1 MAGSTTPAGR
11 AGGGLTNAEQRGR
24 VKAAFEPFALFLGR
38 LGLTPNGLT
47 LVGFAIT
54 AVAAVL
60 AGLQLWLVAGI
71 VVLVGGVFDMFDGTL
86 ARATGKVSKLG
97 AFFDSTFDRWGE
109 AITWV
114 GIIAG
119 AIAAANALGAVLAA
133 LALSSAFMV
142 SYARARA
149 EGLGFSPG
157 SGLANV
163 GFAPREV
170 RLVVLT
176 IALVLTG
183 LLGGL
188 PAWSSADPT
197 AGLTTAGS
205 LPYLLGVGGI
215 FVLAT
220 ITVVQRVA
228 SVRAQARA
236 AERASGDTPSG
247 GMPGSTPDAGRG
259 AATSMENTS
268 R

>member
-1 MAGSTTPAGR
+1 MTGSSTPTGQ
-11 AGGGLTNAEQRGR
+11 AGGGLTNAEQRSR
-24 VKAAFEPFALFLGR
+24 IKAVFEPIALFFGR

-47 LVGFAIT
+47 LLGFAIT

-60 AGLQLWLVAGI
+60 AGFQLWAVAGI
-71 VVLVGGVFDMFDGTL
+71 VVFVGGVFDMFDGTL
-86 ARATGKVSKLG
+86 ARATGKSSKLG

-119 AIAAANALGAVLAA
+119 AIAASNALGAVLSA

-149 EGLGFSPG
+149 EGLGFAPG

-170 RLVVLT
+170 RLVVLA
-176 IALVLTG
+176 IALILTG

-188 PAWSSADPT
+188 PAWSSVDPT
-197 AGLTTAGS
+197 AGLATAGS
-205 LPYLLGVGGI
+205 LPFLVGVGGI

-228 SVRAQARA
+228 SVRAQALA
-236 AERASGDTPSG
+236 AERAADAQSG
-247 GMPGSTPDAGRG
+247 G
-259 AATSMENTS
+259 
-268 R
+268 

>member
-1 MAGSTTPAGR
+1 MTGSSTPTGP
-11 AGGGLTNAEQRGR
+11 AGGGLTNAEQRSR
-24 VKAAFEPFALFLGR
+24 IKAAFEPIALFFGR

-47 LVGFAIT
+47 LLGFAIT

-60 AGLQLWLVAGI
+60 AGFQLWAVAGI
-71 VVLVGGVFDMFDGTL
+71 VVFVGGVFDMFDGTL
-86 ARATGKVSKLG
+86 ARATGKSSKLG

-119 AIAAANALGAVLAA
+119 AIAASNALGAVLSS

-149 EGLGFSPG
+149 EGLGFAPG

-170 RLVVLT
+170 RLVVLA
-176 IALVLTG
+176 IALILTG

-188 PAWSSADPT
+188 PAWSSVDPT
-197 AGLTTAGS
+197 AGLATAGS
-205 LPYLLGVGGI
+205 LPFLVGVGGI

-228 SVRAQARA
+228 SVRAQALA
-236 AERASGDTPSG
+236 AERAADAQSG
-247 GMPGSTPDAGRG
+247 G
-259 AATSMENTS
+259 
-268 R
+268 

>member
-1 MAGSTTPAGR
+1 VTGSASPAGR

-24 VKAAFEPFALFLGR
+24 IKAAFEPLALFLGR

-54 AVAAVL
+54 AIAALL
-60 AGLQLWLVAGI
+60 AGLELWAVAG
-71 VVLVGGVFDMFDGTL
+71 VVVFVGGVFDMFDGTL

-114 GIIAG
+114 GIVAG

-142 SYARARA
+142 SYTRARA
-149 EGLGFSPG
+149 ESLGFAPG

-163 GFAPREV
+163 GLAPREV
-170 RLVVLT
+170 RLVVLA
-176 IALVLTG
+176 IALILTG

-197 AGLTTAGS
+197 AGLATAGS
-205 LPYLLGVGGI
+205 LPFLLGVGGI

-228 SVRAQARA
+228 SVRAQALA
-236 AERASGDTPSG
+236 AERSADDAPSG
-247 GMPGSTPDAGRG
+247 GTPGSTPDAGRG
-259 AATSMENTS
+259 AGTSMENTP

>member
-1 MAGSTTPAGR
+1 MPTPAGR
-11 AGGGLTNAEQRGR
+11 SGVGLTNAAQRSR
-24 VKAAFEPFALFLGR
+24 IKAAFEPVALFLGR

-71 VVLVGGVFDMFDGTL
+71 VVFVGGVFDMFDGTL
-86 ARATGKVSKLG
+86 ARATGKVSPLG

-114 GIIAG
+114 GVVAG
-119 AIAAANALGAVLAA
+119 AIAAGNALGAVLAA

-163 GFAPREV
+163 GLAPREV

-176 IALVLTG
+176 VALLLTG

-197 AGLTTAGS
+197 AGLSTAGS
-205 LPYLLGVGGI
+205 VPFLLGVGGI

-228 SVRAQARA
+228 SVRAQALA
-236 AERASGDTPSG
+236 AERAADAQSG
-247 GMPGSTPDAGRG
+247 G
-259 AATSMENTS
+259 
-268 R
+268 

>member
-1 MAGSTTPAGR
+1 MTVPDEPKPGAGGTAGTKG
-11 AGGGLTNAEQRGR
+11 AGGGGITTAEQRQA
-24 VKAAFEPFALFLGR
+24 VKGAFEPVALFFGR

-47 LVGFAIT
+47 LLGFFIT
-54 AVAAVL
+54 LVAAML

-71 VVLVGGVFDMFDGTL
+71 VVMVGGIFDMFDGTL
-86 ARATGKVSKLG
+86 ARATGKVSPLG

-114 GIIAG
+114 GVAVGCMAAG
-119 AIAAANALGAVLAA
+119 NGLAA
-133 LALSSAFMV
+133 TLSILALSSAFMV

-163 GFAPREV
+163 GLAPREI

-176 IALVLTG
+176 IALILTG
-183 LLGGL
+183 LLGGVA
-188 PAWSSADPT
+188 AWSSSDPT
-197 AGLTTAGS
+197 AGLTTAGNA
-205 LPYLLGVGGI
+205 PFLLGVGAI

-228 SVRAQARA
+228 SVRAQALAAARA
-236 AERASGDTPSG
+236 TKP
-247 GMPGSTPDAGRG
+247 
-259 AATSMENTS
+259 
-268 R
+268 